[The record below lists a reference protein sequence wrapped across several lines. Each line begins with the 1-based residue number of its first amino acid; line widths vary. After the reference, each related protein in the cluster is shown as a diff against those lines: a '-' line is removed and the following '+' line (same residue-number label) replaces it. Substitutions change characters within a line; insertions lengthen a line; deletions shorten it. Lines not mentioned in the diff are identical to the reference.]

1 MRYEAVSF
9 SIRGAE
15 ASPVNATEREVFK
28 TYDRLARRFVALG
41 SPSREGEPNQCQ
53 VLSI

>member
-15 ASPVNATEREVFK
+15 ASPVNATEGETFK
-28 TYDRLARRFVALG
+28 SYDRLARSFVALG
-41 SPSREGEPNQCQ
+41 SLSREGEPNQCQ
-53 VLSI
+53 ALSI